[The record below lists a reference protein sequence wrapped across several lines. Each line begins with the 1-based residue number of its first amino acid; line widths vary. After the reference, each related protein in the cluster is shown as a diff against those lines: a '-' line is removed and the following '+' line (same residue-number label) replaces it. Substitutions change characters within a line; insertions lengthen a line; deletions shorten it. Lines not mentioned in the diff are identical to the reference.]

1 MGFNSAFKGLMLHH
15 VSELALCY
23 TVLEKEMENE
33 EEGNVRVGNG
43 EKE

>member
-1 MGFNSAFKGLMLHH
+1 MLHH

-23 TVLEKEMENE
+23 TVLQGEMENE
-33 EEGNVRVGNG
+33 EEENVREGNG

>member
-1 MGFNSAFKGLMLHH
+1 MLNH

-23 TVLEKEMENE
+23 TLLEEMENE
-33 EEGNVRVGNG
+33 EEANVGEGNG